1 MDVANLP
8 PELQAMFAG
17 AQVAKET
24 NKFGPNVWDRIWP
37 HRSACKPNAKG
48 EHTVR
53 PWDWTLEPG
62 EVDAR
67 CVVAQLPTQIL
78 VHNVNFG
85 WKESKGKT
93 FFLREKVR
101 CVSRTWVFDKKLAVW
116 KMEGT
121 GVACPFCKIL
131 GESRFKLIQVGGV
144 LDIRAQRGEA
154 LRDESGQVLDN
165 PPRMLL
171 LESDASQ
178 QAISAG
184 IRERVV
190 RGRPA
195 IGTIFVVSRGSDQN
209 SARVGTTWLPDLDHD
224 VPESEIKKIYFPID
238 VNFAF
243 PVLDGKAKNQF
254 DHKEVETIVHAILE
268 RHIFLCIKHK
278 AAFTGNF
285 VGFDEYAA
293 REAGFNL
300 DALAEQGEEDKEPEE
315 SPTKGLRVAIA
326 NLSTL
331 APQAPAPAVQTTTNT
346 RPALTELKD
355 KPVETPPEEEIDS
368 KDIVDYTRA
377 QLNELAKDWGIP
389 IEPSATDDAVRT
401 ILLVS
406 PSGFE
411 LSLEEANGVMGV
423 VEGASEA
430 PEAGEAA
437 EAPEE
442 APEEKVDI
450 EAVTKKLLDKTT
462 PIATVIAAAEYYG
475 VEPAVNDKKQVLR
488 SATVERIV
496 AKASGKGVNKKPW
509 EA

>member
-37 HRSACKPNAKG
+37 HRCPTKPNAKG
-48 EHTVR
+48 ERTVR
-53 PWDWTLEPG
+53 PFDWSLEAG

-67 CVVAQLPTQIL
+67 CVIAQLPTQIL

-85 WKESKGKT
+85 WKEHKGKT
-93 FFLREKVR
+93 FFMREKVR
-101 CVSRTWVFDKKLAVW
+101 CTARTWAFDKKLSVW
-116 KMEGT
+116 KLEGT
-121 GVACPFCKIL
+121 GTACPFCKIL
-131 GESRFKLIQVGGV
+131 GETRFKLIQVGGV
-144 LDIRAQRGEA
+144 VDIRVQRGEA
-154 LRDESGQVLDN
+154 LRDEAGQVIDN

-184 IRERVV
+184 IRERVI

-224 VPESEIKKIYFPID
+224 VPEAEIKKIYFPVD
-238 VNFAF
+238 MNYAF
-243 PVLDGKAKNQF
+243 PLLDGKAKNQF
-254 DHKEVETIVHAILE
+254 DHKEVETITHAIIE
-268 RHIFLCIKHK
+268 RHIFMCIKHK
-278 AAFTGNF
+278 DSFKGNF

-293 REAGFNL
+293 QEAGYNL

-315 SPTKGLRVAIA
+315 PTTKGLKLAIS

-331 APQAPAPAVQTTTNT
+331 TAPAQAPPVQTTTNT

-355 KPVETPPEEEIDS
+355 KPVETPPEEEIDP
-368 KDIVDYTRA
+368 KDIVDYKRE

-389 IEPSATDDAVRT
+389 SDPSATDDAVRT

-423 VEGASEA
+423 MEPAAEA
-430 PEAGEAA
+430 PEAEE

-442 APEEKVDI
+442 APEAKVDI
-450 EAVTKKLLDKTT
+450 EAVAKKLLDKTT
-462 PIATVIAAAEYYG
+462 PIAVVTEAAKYYG
-475 VEPAVNDKKQVLR
+475 VEPAVNDKKQILR

-496 AKASGKGVNKKPW
+496 AKASGKGGKDKPW